1 MIKINTPSRKK
12 GIKQYTRR
20 SYQSLAMTM
29 MRTPSTLDRLIPEM
43 AKKIRNEMKSLASLD
58 HDSILRDDLEELKHF
73 SWETVYLELEKN
85 VPTLIKLLR

>member
-1 MIKINTPSRKK
+1 
-12 GIKQYTRR
+12 
-20 SYQSLAMTM
+20 MTM

-58 HDSILRDDLEELKHF
+58 HDSILRDDIEALKHF